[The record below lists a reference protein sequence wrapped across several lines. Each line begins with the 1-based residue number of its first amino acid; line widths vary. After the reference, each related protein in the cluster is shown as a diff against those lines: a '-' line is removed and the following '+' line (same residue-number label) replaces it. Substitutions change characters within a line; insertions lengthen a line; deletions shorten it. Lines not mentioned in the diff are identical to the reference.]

1 MDKAKYGRIRMD
13 NDARIDRLLEII
25 NALEDARRDVSD
37 VADDINI
44 EDRNPEVSELL
55 ESIDEQ
61 LAGTVDMLDTAVQMM
76 DED

>member
-1 MDKAKYGRIRMD
+1 MDKAKYGGIRMD

>member
-1 MDKAKYGRIRMD
+1 MD